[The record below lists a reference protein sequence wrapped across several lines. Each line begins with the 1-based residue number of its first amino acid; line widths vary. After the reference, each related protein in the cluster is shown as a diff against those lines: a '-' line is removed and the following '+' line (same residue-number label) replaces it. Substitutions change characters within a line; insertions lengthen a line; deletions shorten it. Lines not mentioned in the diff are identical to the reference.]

1 MKTIT
6 ISLER
11 RFITP
16 TTGSAVFISDLANE
30 LQIRVPKLHEWIHRE
45 VIKSDHGSLDDGHRP
60 TATESQRA
68 AAIEHFGSKRL
79 LIRFSQPDRVSIVKE
94 YDGQVKTPEDRNRE
108 QDDDGDNEIDGEEAI
123 KLYDELVKSPED
135 RLALEKEI
143 PSLIGRARQSGHGRK
158 TETTPERKGRP
169 NAKCLPEI
177 GGASAS
183 N

>member
-1 MKTIT
+1 M
-6 ISLER
+6 
-11 RFITP
+11 
-16 TTGSAVFISDLANE
+16 
-30 LQIRVPKLHEWIHRE
+30 
-45 VIKSDHGSLDDGHRP
+45 
-60 TATESQRA
+60 
-68 AAIEHFGSKRL
+68 
-79 LIRFSQPDRVSIVKE
+79 SIVKE

-108 QDDDGDNEIDGEEAI
+108 QDDDAHNEVDGEEAI

-143 PSLIGRARQSGHGRK
+143 PSLIGLVRQSGHGRK

>member
-1 MKTIT
+1 MPLTV
-6 ISLER
+6 E
-11 RFITP
+11 
-16 TTGSAVFISDLANE
+16 
-30 LQIRVPKLHEWIHRE
+30 
-45 VIKSDHGSLDDGHRP
+45 DG
-60 TATESQRA
+60 
-68 AAIEHFGSKRL
+68 F
-79 LIRFSQPDRVSIVKE
+79 IRFSQPDRVSIVKE

-108 QDDDGDNEIDGEEAI
+108 RDDDALNEVDGQEVT

-135 RLALEKEI
+135 RLELEKEI

>member
-1 MKTIT
+1 MLVAGSCKIGGFEP
-6 ISLER
+6 LPR
-11 RFITP
+11 RPFMP
-16 TTGSAVFISDLANE
+16 
-30 LQIRVPKLHEWIHRE
+30 RM
-45 VIKSDHGSLDDGHRP
+45 
-60 TATESQRA
+60 
-68 AAIEHFGSKRL
+68 
-79 LIRFSQPDRVSIVKE
+79 
-94 YDGQVKTPEDRNRE
+94 NRE
-108 QDDDGDNEIDGEEAI
+108 QDDDAHNEVDGEEAI

-135 RLALEKEI
+135 RLVLEKEI

>member
-1 MKTIT
+1 MGFVLVFK
-6 ISLER
+6 ER
-11 RFITP
+11 LNLYR
-16 TTGSAVFISDLANE
+16 NE
-30 LQIRVPKLHEWIHRE
+30 V
-45 VIKSDHGSLDDGHRP
+45 
-60 TATESQRA
+60 
-68 AAIEHFGSKRL
+68 
-79 LIRFSQPDRVSIVKE
+79 
-94 YDGQVKTPEDRNRE
+94 
-108 QDDDGDNEIDGEEAI
+108 DGEEAI

-158 TETTPERKGRP
+158 TQTTSERKGCP